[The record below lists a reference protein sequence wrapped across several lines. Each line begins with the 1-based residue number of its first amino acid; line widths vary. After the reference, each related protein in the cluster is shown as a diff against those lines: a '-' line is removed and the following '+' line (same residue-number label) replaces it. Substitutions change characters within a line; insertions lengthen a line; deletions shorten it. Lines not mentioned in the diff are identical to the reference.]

1 MWREG
6 SVKTTL
12 STGLRRKEKTM
23 RRENCEG
30 ERKDIWKSRSM
41 KCDEKKDGIG
51 RKEKQRRDK
60 NECKKKRIV
69 YAK

>member
-1 MWREG
+1 
-6 SVKTTL
+6 
-12 STGLRRKEKTM
+12 M

-30 ERKDIWKSRSM
+30 ERKDIWKSRSI

-60 NECKKKRIV
+60 NECKKKKNRIC
-69 YAK
+69 KIKKEDKLFKKERGQQ